1 LTLTPFADNVYT
13 VKQTTFPKVAAKVP
27 AGFLFPAGN
36 ALRPTVYQLNFSDQA
51 LAELKRLPKHAQ
63 LVLME
68 QISSIRPDELST
80 PADHMGRFS
89 REGKIFHRMRAGEF
103 RVYFEAIG
111 ETLYMHYILHQ
122 HSLADFVFRFK
133 LPFTEE
139 TLIEQHQSFWKYLE
153 GLKK

>member
-1 LTLTPFADNVYT
+1 M
-13 VKQTTFPKVAAKVP
+13 
-27 AGFLFPAGN
+27 
-36 ALRPTVYQLNFSDQA
+36 
-51 LAELKRLPKHAQ
+51 AELKRLPKTAQ
-63 LVLME
+63 LLLME
-68 QISSIRPDELST
+68 QMSAIHPDELNRG
-80 PADHMGRFS
+80 AEHMGRFS
-89 REGKIFHRMRAGEF
+89 REGKIFHRLRAGEF
-103 RVYFEAIG
+103 RIYFEAMG